1 MPAPIRLGIVG
12 YGNLGRGVE
21 LAARQNP
28 DVKVVAVF
36 TRRDPRTVKAAAPV
50 KSMEALAGFRKKL
63 DVLILCG
70 GSATDLPKMGPK
82 LAAQF
87 NTVDS
92 FDTHAHI
99 PRYFKA
105 VDAAARKARTLSLI
119 SAGWDPGLFSLNR
132 LIAQAILPAGLDYT
146 FWGPGVSQGHS
157 DAIRRVPGVVHGIQ
171 YTMPVPSA
179 LAAVRAGR
187 DPKLATRQKHRRVCY
202 VVPEPGAD
210 RKAIARAIRTM
221 PNYFADYDTTV
232 HFVTAAELKKKH
244 AGLPHGG
251 FVLRSGRTGTSTRQL
266 IEFRLQLGSNPE
278 FTASALIACARAVA
292 RLRKEGRTGAVT
304 MFDVPPALYAARRP
318 EDLRRELL

>member
-1 MPAPIRLGIVG
+1 MPALIRLGIVG

-28 DVKVVAVF
+28 DLKVAAVF
-36 TRRDPRTVKAAAPV
+36 TRRDPRSVKAAAPV
-50 KSMEALAGFRKKL
+50 KAMDALAGFRKKL
-63 DVLILCG
+63 DALILCG
-70 GSATDLPKMGPK
+70 GSATDLPAQGPA

-87 NTVDS
+87 NTIDS

-99 PRYFKA
+99 PAYFKA
-105 VDAAARKARTLSLI
+105 VDAAARKAQTLSLI

-132 LIAQAILPAGLDYT
+132 LIAQAVLPAGVDYT

-157 DAIRRVPGVVHGIQ
+157 DAIRRVPGVAHGIQ
-171 YTMPVPSA
+171 YTLPVASA
-179 LAAVRAGR
+179 LARVRAGR
-187 DPKLATRQKHRRVCY
+187 EPDLTTRQKHRRVCY

-210 RKAIARAIRTM
+210 RKAITRAIRTM

-232 HFVTAAELKKKH
+232 HFITAAELKRKH

-251 FVLRSGRTGTSTRQL
+251 FVLRAGRTGKATRQL

-278 FTASALIACARAVA
+278 FTASVLVACARAVV
-292 RLRKEGRTGAVT
+292 RLRREGRTGAIT
-304 MFDVPPALYAARRP
+304 MFDVPPAYYASHSA